1 MAEIH
6 TGILATGSY
15 LPENEVTNADL
26 AQMVSVSPEWIEQRT
41 LIRAR
46 RYAAPDQAT
55 SDLAALAAKSA
66 LHRSGIAADDIA
78 YLIVSTSTGDFPL
91 PPTAYVVQETIG
103 ARRAACLDINV
114 VCSGFVYGVALAR
127 GLLATCP
134 DGYALVVAADVY
146 SRSLDYDD
154 FRSAV
159 LFGDGAGAVV
169 LGPVPSGY
177 GILGMDLASRGD
189 EHNLIRIE
197 AGGSRQ
203 PASAETVAAGGHYV
217 RMEGHRVRD
226 FVLEQV
232 PPALRRMVAGAGFD
246 IDQVDHFVPHQANGI
261 LLGKLAES
269 LDMPKSRVHLTL
281 EKYGNVGSASV
292 PVALHAAN
300 KSGALNDGDLVLLA
314 AFGGGMAIGSCLLR
328 WAAGA
333 AGEAS

>member
-1 MAEIH
+1 MAGIS

-15 LPENEVTNADL
+15 LPDDEVTNADL
-26 AQMVSVSPEWIEQRT
+26 AKKVSVTPEWIEQRT
-41 LIRAR
+41 LIKTR

-66 LHRSGIAADDIA
+66 LERSGIAADDIA

-91 PPTAYVVQETIG
+91 PPTAYVVQDAIG
-103 ARRAACLDINV
+103 TRRAACMDINV

-134 DGYALVVAADVY
+134 DGYALVVAADLY

-154 FRSAV
+154 FRSSI

-169 LGPVPSGY
+169 LGPVPPGY
-177 GILGMDLASRGD
+177 GILEMDLASRGD

-197 AGGSRQ
+197 AGGSRL
-203 PASAETVAAGGHYV
+203 PSSAETVAAGGHYV

-232 PPALRRMVAGAGFD
+232 PPALRRLVARAGFD
-246 IDQVDHFVPHQANGI
+246 MDQVDHFVPHQPNGI
-261 LLGKLAES
+261 LLGKLAER
-269 LDMPKSRVHLTL
+269 LDVPQSRVHLTL
-281 EKYGNVGSASV
+281 GKYANVGSASV
-292 PVALHAAN
+292 PVTLDDAN
-300 KSGALNDGDLVLLA
+300 ESGALNDGDLVLLT
-314 AFGGGMAIGSCLLR
+314 AFGAGMAIGSCLLR
-328 WAAGA
+328 WAAGTEK
-333 AGEAS
+333 EA